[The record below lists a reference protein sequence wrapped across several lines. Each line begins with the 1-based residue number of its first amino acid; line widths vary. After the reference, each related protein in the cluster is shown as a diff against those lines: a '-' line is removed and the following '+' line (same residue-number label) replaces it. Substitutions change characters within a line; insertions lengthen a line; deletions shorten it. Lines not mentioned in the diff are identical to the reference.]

1 MGKEVSVLYELN
13 KEIKLVSYDEKTRE
27 VIYRGVRTG
36 LLRRGILKD
45 TLKLSNG
52 KLALKIKPLE
62 IIEEKREA
70 KKKKDRSPEI

>member
-1 MGKEVSVLYELN
+1 
-13 KEIKLVSYDEKTRE
+13 

-36 LLRRGILKD
+36 FLRRGILKD
-45 TLKLSNG
+45 TLKLSDG

-62 IIEEKREA
+62 IIGEKKET